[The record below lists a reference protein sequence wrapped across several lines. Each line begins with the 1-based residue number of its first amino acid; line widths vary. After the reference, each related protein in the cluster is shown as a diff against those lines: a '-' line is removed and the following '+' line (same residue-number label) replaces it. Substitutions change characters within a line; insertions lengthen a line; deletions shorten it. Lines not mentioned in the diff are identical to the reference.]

1 MFRKAIIMP
10 VRIFYGVAG
19 EGLGHASRLLSVIGH
34 LPECEIHVFTFGKAY
49 DFFASQD
56 YPHLHEIDGLLFEYR
71 QGSVNY
77 LRTLWK
83 SCRFY
88 VSGLKR
94 NIQYIVEQA
103 QKLQPDLFI
112 TDFEPSVIRA
122 AHRLK
127 QTVLSIDNQH
137 KFVDC
142 RADSLPPFLKLY
154 ACLTGISVKLMIP
167 SPIRSVVATFH
178 ADRLQKRHNR
188 VTLTGGILRKEV
200 EEQPIANKGFIL
212 VYLRQSVG
220 EAIAAS
226 LAGCGREVRVY
237 GAGEE
242 IRTRYR
248 GQMKFFD
255 LSPKFV
261 EELAACDKVISTAG
275 NQLISEC
282 RYFGKPILTIPEPG
296 QYEQAVNAHFVE
308 EIGLGRSCAVKKLT
322 PEVIQDFI
330 SSFQCQSERI
340 PNGIFE
346 VIRVIREQL
355 STVLSVEPQLKSGD
369 DVVEVNRT
377 LRNRGHAL
385 KTI

>member
-1 MFRKAIIMP
+1 MTGKAITMP

-19 EGLGHASRLLSVIGH
+19 EGLGHASRVLSVIGH

-49 DFFASQD
+49 DYFASQN
-56 YPHLHEIDGLLFEYR
+56 YPHLHKIDGLLFEYR
-71 QGSVNY
+71 RGSVNY

-83 SCRFY
+83 TCRFY
-88 VSGLKR
+88 FSGLRR
-94 NIQYIVEQA
+94 NVDDIVGQA
-103 QKLQPDLFI
+103 QQLQPALFI

-127 QTVLSIDNQH
+127 QVALSIDQQH

-142 RADSLPPFLKLY
+142 RADSLPAFLKLY
-154 ACLTGISVKLMIP
+154 AWFTGLTVRLMIP
-167 SPIRSVVATFH
+167 APTHCVVATFH
-178 ADRLQKRHNR
+178 ADRLQKRHDR
-188 VTLTGGILRKEV
+188 VTLTGGILRKQV
-200 EEQPIANKGFIL
+200 EEQPVTNEGFIL
-212 VYLRQSVG
+212 VYLRKSVE
-220 EAIAAS
+220 EAIARS

-237 GAGEE
+237 GASEE

-255 LSPKFV
+255 LSPKFI
-261 EELAACDKVISTAG
+261 EDLASCDKVIATAG

-308 EIGLGRSCAVKKLT
+308 EIGLGRACEVKNLT
-322 PEVIQDFI
+322 PEIIQDFF
-330 SSFQCQSERI
+330 SSTWGQSEGI
-340 PNGIFE
+340 PNGVFE

-355 STVLSVEPQLKSGD
+355 STVLGVEPEPKTGD
-369 DVVEVNRT
+369 DISQVNRT

-385 KTI
+385 ETI